1 MQHRFDVFHAD
12 AHDQDV
18 RRAVVT
24 HGHHHRGQVTERQ
37 ARYSGVRPSIMSL
50 PLRRSSLRTK
60 YSSVSLSLGKRRRK
74 RFIIACVQVD
84 LAAWRKGK

>member
-12 AHDQDV
+12 TLDQDF

-37 ARYSGVRPSIMSL
+37 ARYSGRQAQHNVAAAEEIFFAHQVLFRQL
-50 PLRRSSLRTK
+50 ELRQRK
-60 YSSVSLSLGKRRRK
+60 RK
-74 RFIIACVQVD
+74 RFIIACAVY